1 MSVADYYDKQ
11 ADNWLKRLEYIKF
24 VRQKELASV
33 LRNLNPTKDDKILD
47 VGSGGGFYAKFIAD
61 NFGSEILCVDISPK
75 MVDKLK
81 SMGLNAIVGDVESLN
96 LGNRTFDKV
105 LLLGVLEFCKRPSL
119 ALRNIK
125 QYISKNGFM
134 LVLVPLYSILGL
146 ACFFYHYFRGMKIN
160 LFSKKKIKKLL
171 HENNL
176 QIESITKAS
185 SIGCLVCVRRID

>member
-11 ADNWLKRLEYIKF
+11 ADKWSKRLGYIKII
-24 VRQKELASV
+24 RQKELASV
-33 LRNLNPTKDDKILD
+33 LRNLTPTKNDKILD

-61 NFGSEILCVDISPK
+61 NFGSEVLCVDISPK

-81 SMGLNAIVGDVESLN
+81 SMGLNAVVGDVENLN
-96 LGNRTFDKV
+96 LDNRTFDKV
-105 LLLGVLEFCKRPSL
+105 LFLGVLEFCKRPSL

-134 LVLVPLYSILGL
+134 LILVPSYSILGL
-146 ACFFYHYFRGMKIN
+146 ALFFYHYLRGMRIN

-171 HENNL
+171 HENGL
-176 QIESITKAS
+176 QIENITNPA
-185 SIGCLVCVRRID
+185 SIGYIIRVRRID